1 MIKKTKNLFNSLNI
15 YDFAIIIM
23 IVVSFDIFVLIS
35 NKMTEPFKLN
45 NINNI
50 SLDISMLPEYGF
62 RTIFRMFVSLLV
74 SIIFTFLIAPIAAK
88 NTYFEKIIIPFIDI
102 MESIPILGFLAVS
115 TITFM
120 NFFPNNILGPELAAI
135 FVIFTSQVWNMILS
149 LYQSLRNIP
158 KELEEVSKVF
168 LLSKWKKFWYIEIPY
183 ALPNLIWN
191 IMISMSASW
200 FFIVYSEAISIANQD
215 ILLPGIGS
223 YISKAISQ
231 ANVYAVSC
239 AMLVMFIIIL
249 LYDQILCKPI
259 LAWSEKFKLKKNS
272 VYKKEKSWFY
282 NFLVKSN
289 IFKLFKYSIIL
300 FKNNTYK
307 VNFFFKNIN
316 GAFYFVEKK
325 KYKKILIHLFNLIS
339 YYLIAKVSWYIIKFL
354 IKNIEIHELL
364 YVLKL
369 GFFTSCK
376 VFILI
381 VISSII
387 WVPIGVFIGL
397 SSRKNLFQP
406 LIQVIAAFPANLFY
420 PIAIIIITYYD
431 LNTEISTIPLMIF
444 GTQWYILFNIISG
457 VNSINNDIHLIGSSM
472 FLRGFL
478 WWKKI
483 ILPSIFPF
491 YVTGSIAAAGGC
503 WNASIAAEVL
513 SWGNLKIISTGIGS
527 YIKIATI
534 VGDFPRLMLGI
545 VVMSFY
551 VIIINK
557 IIWQRLYKFSKNK
570 YHYE

>member
-1 MIKKTKNLFNSLNI
+1 M
-15 YDFAIIIM
+15 
-23 IVVSFDIFVLIS
+23 
-35 NKMTEPFKLN
+35 
-45 NINNI
+45 
-50 SLDISMLPEYGF
+50 
-62 RTIFRMFVSLLV
+62 
-74 SIIFTFLIAPIAAK
+74 
-88 NTYFEKIIIPFIDI
+88 
-102 MESIPILGFLAVS
+102 
-115 TITFM
+115 
-120 NFFPNNILGPELAAI
+120 
-135 FVIFTSQVWNMILS
+135 
-149 LYQSLRNIP
+149 
-158 KELEEVSKVF
+158 
-168 LLSKWKKFWYIEIPY
+168 
-183 ALPNLIWN
+183 
-191 IMISMSASW
+191 
-200 FFIVYSEAISIANQD
+200 
-215 ILLPGIGS
+215 
-223 YISKAISQ
+223 
-231 ANVYAVSC
+231 
-239 AMLVMFIIIL
+239 
-249 LYDQILCKPI
+249 
-259 LAWSEKFKLKKNS
+259 
-272 VYKKEKSWFY
+272 
-282 NFLVKSN
+282 
-289 IFKLFKYSIIL
+289 
-300 FKNNTYK
+300 
-307 VNFFFKNIN
+307 
-316 GAFYFVEKK
+316 
-325 KYKKILIHLFNLIS
+325 
-339 YYLIAKVSWYIIKFL
+339 
-354 IKNIEIHELL
+354 
-364 YVLKL
+364 KL